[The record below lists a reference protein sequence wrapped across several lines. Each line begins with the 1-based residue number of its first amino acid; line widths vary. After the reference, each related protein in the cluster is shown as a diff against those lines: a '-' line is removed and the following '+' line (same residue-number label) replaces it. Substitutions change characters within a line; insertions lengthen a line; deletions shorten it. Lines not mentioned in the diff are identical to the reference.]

1 MEPIEARLVSSNVA
15 DALCALARQLR
26 TEQNLRVNSLVA
38 DIGDTG
44 LAVRVTAAGIC
55 A

>member
-15 DALCALARQLR
+15 DALCALALELR
-26 TEQNLRVNSLVA
+26 PVVQVNSLVA
-38 DIGDTG
+38 DIGPG
-44 LAVRVTAAGIC
+44 FVVRVTVAGIC